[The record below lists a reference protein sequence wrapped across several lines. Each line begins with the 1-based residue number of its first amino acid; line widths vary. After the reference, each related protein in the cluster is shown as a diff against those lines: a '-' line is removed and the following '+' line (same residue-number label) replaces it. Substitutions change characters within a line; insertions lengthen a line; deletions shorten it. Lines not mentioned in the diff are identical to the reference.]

1 MTQRCTSVE
10 FGKNISPLRRGAGGC
25 SVSLIVNDNKLVLSE
40 SYGTSP
46 SPLHKGDCIRGII
59 SLFFHQFKVF
69 LGYTAERASPIV
81 RNSFEWSAWSD
92 TAIWVTYCWVIYPI
106 TNCAY
111 ILFHNYSVLY
121 GYTFFLFS
129 DAKVKKIFVT
139 SNR

>member
-59 SLFFHQFKVF
+59 SLFFHQFKIF
-69 LGYTAERASPIV
+69 LGYSAERASPIV
-81 RNSFEWSAWSD
+81 WNSFEWSAWSD
-92 TAIWVTYCWVIYPI
+92 TAIWVTYCWVINPI
-106 TNCAY
+106 ANCAY
-111 ILFHNYSVLY
+111 ILFHNSIYLVVIII
-121 GYTFFLFS
+121 FPFS
-129 DAKVKKIFVT
+129 LMQ
-139 SNR
+139 R